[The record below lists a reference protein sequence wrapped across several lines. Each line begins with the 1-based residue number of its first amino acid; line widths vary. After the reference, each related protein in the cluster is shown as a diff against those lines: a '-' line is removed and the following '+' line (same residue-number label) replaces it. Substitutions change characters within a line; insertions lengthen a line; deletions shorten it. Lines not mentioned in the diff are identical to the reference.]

1 MSIDPKSTN
10 SPNTIPQKSPFL
22 KFFWTS
28 VWVVTG
34 LIAGIAS
41 VLLYSYKNDY
51 SVSLSLLWSIAY
63 FVLGGLAGF
72 VFGVPKVISDNPSA
86 NPSQVTAIGLKKI
99 IQENTNLTQISD
111 WLTKVIIG
119 VGLVELKQIPPFIL
133 NVGRHMANGIL
144 KSPANLSGASMFC
157 TAIIIFFCVWGF
169 VCGYLI
175 MRIVITD
182 LLAEE

>member
-1 MSIDPKSTN
+1 MSENPN
-10 SPNTIPQKSPFL
+10 SSSPFL

-28 VWVVTG
+28 VWVITG
-34 LIAGIAS
+34 LIVGIAT
-41 VLLYSYKNDY
+41 VWICAAKNNY
-51 SVSLSLLWSIAY
+51 SVSVSLLWSMAY

-72 VFGVPKVISDNPSA
+72 VFGVPKIITDNTTG
-86 NPSQVTAIGLKKI
+86 NQNTITATGLKKI

-133 NVGRHMANGIL
+133 NVAKHMAAGLVDNNIAIQNGII
-144 KSPANLSGASMFC
+144 FC
-157 TAIIIFFCVWGF
+157 AAIIIFFCVWGF

-175 MRIVITD
+175 MRLVITE